1 MSFLIKDD
9 NLLKKYNDIWNKVIN
24 SIKKELDCDPS
35 TIFFRKPKQGLMAMR
50 LEIFMLQKHLNQT
63 LILFVV

>member
-1 MSFLIKDD
+1 MIFGIKS
-9 NLLKKYNDIWNKVIN
+9 LTVLKRN
-24 SIKKELDCDPS
+24 SIANPS